1 MPLPPLIKRHVEL
14 QLNKYCD
21 RRIPPHI
28 RDELRLAFRIEDT
41 AVSLFEERPAFRD
54 PSHWIEIPVAKFR
67 YYNGL
72 KEWRLF
78 WRDRN
83 GKWHNYNEV
92 PPARRFEN
100 LLVEVDEDPTGIFWG

>member
-1 MPLPPLIKRHVEL
+1 MRA
-14 QLNKYCD
+14 CD

-28 RDELRLAFRIEDT
+28 RYELRLAFRIEDP

-54 PSHWIEIPVAKFR
+54 RSRWIEIPVAKFR

-78 WRDRN
+78 WRTFPSLS
-83 GKWHNYNEV
+83 GTSV
-92 PPARRFEN
+92 ARAQPSTTSFSSM
-100 LLVEVDEDPTGIFWG
+100 